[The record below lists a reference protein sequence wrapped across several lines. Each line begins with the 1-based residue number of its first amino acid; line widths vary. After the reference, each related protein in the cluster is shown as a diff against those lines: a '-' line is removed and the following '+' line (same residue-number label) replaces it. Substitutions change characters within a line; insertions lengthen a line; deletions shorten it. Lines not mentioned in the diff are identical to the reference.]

1 MILYT
6 MMPRELV
13 YPEEAAEQQGA
24 SNQMLVQYQ
33 GVPVLAEQEDG
44 MNYRIVRVM
53 STDPSHY
60 LNEMCTPGTKISL
73 S

>member
-6 MMPRELV
+6 MMPQELIF
-13 YPEEAAEQQGA
+13 PEQE
-24 SNQMLVQYQ
+24 NQDESQLMLNYKGIQ
-33 GVPVLAEQEDG
+33 VLAEQEDARS
-44 MNYRIVRVM
+44 YRIVRVM

-60 LNEMCTPGTKISL
+60 LNPDYTPGTKISF

>member
-6 MMPRELV
+6 MTPQEQIF
-13 YPEEAAEQQGA
+13 PEEQQEQSG
-24 SNQMLVQYQ
+24 QMMMSYK
-33 GVPVLAEQEDG
+33 GIPVLAEQLDG
-44 MNYRIVRVM
+44 TSYRIVRVM

-60 LNEMCTPGTKISL
+60 LNAECTPGTKISF

>member
-6 MMPRELV
+6 MMPQDLV
-13 YPEEAAEQQGA
+13 FPPEEQ
-24 SNQMLVQYQ
+24 NQSAGQMMVNYK
-33 GVPVLAEQEDG
+33 GVPVLAEQVDA
-44 MNYRIVRVM
+44 MNYQIIRVM

-60 LNEMCTPGTKISL
+60 LNTDCTPGTKISL

>member
-6 MMPRELV
+6 MMPQEMV
-13 YPEEAAEQQGA
+13 FPEEHNRPESQIFVEY
-24 SNQMLVQYQ
+24 N
-33 GVPVLAEQEDG
+33 GVHVLAEKDDE

-53 STDPSHY
+53 STDPAHY
-60 LNEMCTPGTKISL
+60 LNPDCTPGTKISL